1 MSEANATS
9 KPGRK
14 AGSLDEEIQK
24 AAEKLRRLQE
34 RQRDQQRKERE
45 RNQKAVLELIKA
57 ERLDVVPAEQ
67 WKAALPKIKAL
78 LLQEE
83 PKPAEPAKPVQK
95 AQPEP
100 VTAEVSQ

>member
-57 ERLDVVPAEQ
+57 ERLDVVPADQ
-67 WKAALPKIKAL
+67 WKAALPKIKVSV
-78 LLQEE
+78 
-83 PKPAEPAKPVQK
+83 PAEF
-95 AQPEP
+95 
-100 VTAEVSQ
+100 

>member
-57 ERLDVVPAEQ
+57 ERLDVVPADQ

-78 LLQEE
+78 LVEDGA
-83 PKPAEPAKPVQK
+83 KPAEPAKPVQK
-95 AQPEP
+95 TQQEP
-100 VTAEVSQ
+100 VTAEASQ

>member
-57 ERLDVVPAEQ
+57 ERLDVVPADQ

-78 LLQEE
+78 LVEDVA
-83 PKPAEPAKPVQK
+83 KPAEPAKPVQK
-95 AQPEP
+95 TQPEP
-100 VTAEVSQ
+100 VTAEASQ

>member
-1 MSEANATS
+1 MSEANATN

-67 WKAALPKIKAL
+67 WKAALPKITAL
-78 LLQEE
+78 LIEDGA
-83 PKPAEPAKPVQK
+83 KPAEAAKPVQK
-95 AQPEP
+95 PKQEP
-100 VTAEVSQ
+100 VAAEASQ